1 MAKRKH
7 HDYKI
12 RTYRT
17 NLNPERE
24 MWQIYIGIEE
34 NEGLI
39 TTCRSLEEAERIVR
53 ELENDPWYL
62 SRGNTQA
69 DRANMQATP
78 RNVSNKW

>member
-24 MWQIYIGIEE
+24 LWQIYIGPDDKD
-34 NEGLI
+34 GLI
-39 TTCRSLEEAERIVR
+39 TTCRSLEEAEHIVR
-53 ELENDPWYL
+53 ELENDAWYL

-69 DRANMQATP
+69 DRANMQAVP
-78 RNVSNKW
+78 RK